1 MLQVK
6 VLPPNQKRGL
16 PHWQGKDRQ
25 YLARL
30 STRSIQGFTL
40 VEVLVAMMVG
50 SIFAAIAM
58 QSIVSAAFFR
68 SRGEQYDEATN
79 WVQEDLEEVINHAG
93 QYEMNAT
100 PSVKCVFAPTPAA
113 NGMAAGFLNDA
124 TLGLGGASAS
134 FGPKQFGGK
143 SYMLNRTAVTATADP
158 YRLVQLTYT
167 VTPQGGGPAIA
178 TVTTEVIP
186 YAVLKCP

>member
-1 MLQVK
+1 MLQI
-6 VLPPNQKRGL
+6 RGL
-16 PHWQGKDRQ
+16 QRNQRRGLLQWQGKDRA
-25 YLARL
+25 YFVRL
-30 STRSIQGFTL
+30 STRSIRGFTL
-40 VEVLVAMMVG
+40 IETLVAMIVG
-50 SIFAAIAM
+50 SIFVAIAM
-58 QSIVSAAFFR
+58 QAIISAAFFR
-68 SRGEQYDEATN
+68 SRAEQYDEAVN
-79 WVQEDLEEVINHAG
+79 WVQEDLEAVINHAG

-100 PSVKCVFAPTPAA
+100 PSAKCVFAPISAA
-113 NGMAAGFLNDA
+113 NGMAAGFLSDT

-143 SYMLNRTAVTATADP
+143 SYILNRTAAIASTDP

-178 TVTTEVIP
+178 AITTEVIP

>member
-6 VLPPNQKRGL
+6 GLQRNQRRGL
-16 PHWQGKDRQ
+16 LQWQDKDRE
-25 YLARL
+25 YLSQLRP
-30 STRSIQGFTL
+30 RSVRGFTL
-40 VEVLVAMMVG
+40 VETLVAMIVG
-50 SIFAAIAM
+50 SIFVAIAM
-58 QSIVSAAFFR
+58 QVIVSAAFFQ
-68 SRGEQYDEATN
+68 SRAEQYDEAFN
-79 WVQEDLEEVINHAG
+79 WVQEDLEAVINHAG
-93 QYEMNAT
+93 QYEMNAN
-100 PSVKCVFAPTPAA
+100 PSAKCVFAPISAD
-113 NGMAAGFLNDA
+113 NGMAAGFLNDT

-143 SYMLNRTAVTATADP
+143 SYMLNRTAAIASADP

-178 TVTTEVIP
+178 AITTEVIP